1 MSILLIFIG
10 CHSADEE
17 SRFRSIGSSQSNIT
31 FANEVEQSLDFNMI
45 NYLYFYDGA
54 GVSIGDIN
62 NDGLPDIYFTANM
75 DSNKLY
81 LNKGNF
87 EFIDITD
94 KARVGGTGDWTTGT
108 TMADINGD
116 GLLDIY
122 VCNVHYRSK
131 KGQNQL
137 FINNGDFTFT
147 ERAAEYGLDFRGYS
161 KQTVFFDM
169 DRDGDLDM
177 YLLNH
182 AIHNENS
189 FKPAEQRKGSSEKE
203 GDRLYRNDGGKFTD
217 ITKEA
222 GIYNSGMGYGLDVTV
237 SDLNG
242 NNYPDI
248 YVSNDFHENDYLYLN
263 QKDGTFKEVLEQS
276 TSHTSRASMGN
287 DIADINNDLKPDIAV
302 VDMLP
307 STEEWHKKA
316 VSSETYEVYAAQ
328 RDFGYHPQLIRN
340 TLQLNVGSDSN
351 SVPIYSDIA
360 PMTGTHATDWSWS
373 ALLFDMDNDGRKD
386 LFVSNG
392 IYRRPNDKDYLS
404 LIRSDGIQ
412 QSLEKGITEQ
422 NIVVIDSMPH
432 LKIPNAAF
440 RNEDSLAFSH
450 QTENWGFNTPSYSS
464 GAAYGDL
471 DNDGDL
477 DLVINN
483 VNTEASIYQNMTV
496 EQDSTNYLTVSIKGE
511 GANTLGIGSK
521 GIVYTGDNYQLAEL
535 FPTRGFQSSVDPRLF
550 FGLGE
555 VNKVDSLKIIWPD
568 GKETIME
575 NIAPNQQLT
584 VDEGKVP
591 KNQSS
596 ISTSVD
602 RSSFLSEVPS
612 PLEPSYRH
620 LENDFNGFN
629 AQPLMPYQLSQMG
642 PPIAVGDV
650 NSDGLDDL
658 YMGGGAE
665 QSGVLYIQQDDG
677 KFLKKETKVFDNHA
691 LFEDTDAAFF
701 DANNDGAIDLYVVS
715 GGNEE
720 QKNNEQLY
728 DRLYINDGS
737 GNFVHKSDALPDFKA
752 NGSVVLPLDYDED
765 GDRDLF
771 VGSRSVPKSYGA
783 TPNSYLL
790 ENDGDGTYRDV
801 TNDIGPQL
809 GEAGMISD
817 ARSADITG
825 NGRDDII
832 VAGDWMPIVIFQN
845 NGGVFERFQD
855 FESDVGLW
863 QSLHLADIDGDG
875 DLDILAGN
883 MGLNTT
889 LAASEQQPL
898 VVYTDDFNGDGHT
911 DPVIGQT
918 KQDQILP
925 IASRD
930 HLLAPFNFLHS
941 KFPRY
946 ESYAGKT
953 LYEIFGEERL
963 QKAEKKIVT
972 NLASVY
978 FENRENGEFKVHP
991 FPRAIQAAPVFS
1003 FHAEDF
1009 DHDSFTDIL
1018 AGGNFYSVLPLYGG
1032 QFDASYGWLL
1042 KGTAGKSFEA
1052 LTPEESG
1059 ILLRGEIREIKS
1071 VGIGNND
1078 RLIVVG
1084 RNDQSPVFLE

>member
-1 MSILLIFIG
+1 MGLEVFQIKFNALIYMSILLVFIG

-17 SRFRSIGSSQSNIT
+17 SRFRSISSSESNIT

-75 DSNKLY
+75 GSNKLY

-94 KARVGGTGDWTTGT
+94 KAGVEGTGNWTTGT
-108 TMADINGD
+108 TMVDINGD
-116 GLLDIY
+116 GLLDVY

-131 KGQNQL
+131 QGRNQL
-137 FINNGDFTFT
+137 FINNGDSTFT

-161 KQTVFFDM
+161 KQAVFFDM

-189 FKPAEQRKGSSEKE
+189 FKPAEQRKISNEKE
-203 GDRLYRNDGGKFTD
+203 GDRLYRNDNGNFTD
-217 ITKEA
+217 VTTDA

-263 QKDGTFKEVLEQS
+263 QKDGTFKEVLERS
-276 TSHTSRASMGN
+276 TAHISRASMGN

-316 VSSETYEVYAAQ
+316 VSSEPYEVYAAQ
-328 RDFGYHPQLIRN
+328 RDFDYHPQLIRN
-340 TLQLNVGSDSN
+340 TLQLNVGRDSA
-351 SVPIYSDIA
+351 SVPVYTDIA
-360 PMTGTHATDWSWS
+360 PMAGVHATDWSWS

-412 QSLEKGITEQ
+412 QSLEKGITER

-440 RNEDSLAFSH
+440 RNEDSLTFSH
-450 QTENWGFNTPSYSS
+450 QTEDWGFKTPSYSN

-483 VNTEASIYQNMTV
+483 VNSEASIYRNMTS
-496 EQDSTNYLTVSIKGE
+496 EKDSTNYLTVSIKGE
-511 GANTLGIGSK
+511 GDNSLGIGSK
-521 GIVYTGDNYQLAEL
+521 GIVYTGDNHQLAEL

-550 FGLGE
+550 FGLGDINE
-555 VNKVDSLKIIWPD
+555 VDSLKIVWPD
-568 GKETIME
+568 GKETTME
-575 NIAPNQQLT
+575 NIARNQELT
-584 VDEGKVP
+584 INEYEVSKDR
-591 KNQSS
+591 SS
-596 ISTSVD
+596 NSTSVD
-602 RSSFLSEVPS
+602 SSSSYLSEVPS

-620 LENDFNGFN
+620 LENDFNGFD

-642 PPIAVGDV
+642 PPIAAGDI
-650 NSDGLDDL
+650 NGNGLEDL
-658 YMGGGAE
+658 YIGGAAD
-665 QSGVLYIQQDDG
+665 QSGVFYIQQDEG
-677 KFLKKETKVFDNHA
+677 EFTRKETAVFENHA
-691 LFEDTDAAFF
+691 FFEDTDAVFF
-701 DANNDGAIDLYVVS
+701 DANNDRVLDLYVVS

-765 GDRDLF
+765 GDSDLF

-790 ENDGDGTYRDV
+790 ENNGKGTFRDV
-801 TNDIGPQL
+801 TDEAGPGL

-817 ARSADITG
+817 ARIADITG
-825 NGRDDII
+825 NGREDII
-832 VAGDWMPIVIFQN
+832 VAGDWMPVVIFQN
-845 NGGVFERFQD
+845 NGGVFERFQG
-855 FESDVGLW
+855 FESDIGLW
-863 QSLHLADIDGDG
+863 QSLDITDIDGDG

-889 LAASEQQPL
+889 LTASEEEPL
-898 VVYTDDFNGDGHT
+898 VMYMDDFNGDGHV

-918 KQDQILP
+918 KQDRVFPLLP
-925 IASRD
+925 
-930 HLLAPFNFLHS
+930 
-941 KFPRY
+941 
-946 ESYAGKT
+946 
-953 LYEIFGEERL
+953 
-963 QKAEKKIVT
+963 
-972 NLASVY
+972 
-978 FENRENGEFKVHP
+978 
-991 FPRAIQAAPVFS
+991 AIIS
-1003 FHAEDF
+1003 
-1009 DHDSFTDIL
+1009 
-1018 AGGNFYSVLPLYGG
+1018 LPL
-1032 QFDASYGWLL
+1032 FVSCIPNFRD
-1042 KGTAGKSFEA
+1042 TN
-1052 LTPEESG
+1052 
-1059 ILLRGEIREIKS
+1059 RM
-1071 VGIGNND
+1071 
-1078 RLIVVG
+1078 
-1084 RNDQSPVFLE
+1084 PVKL